1 MGKCRLWLTTEEI
14 RPESLEGATVVVI
27 DVLLATTT
35 LVTIMERGARRIFPV
50 SGVEEAHRLKKELG
64 HSSVLTGGEL
74 GGQPVESFDCA
85 HLPDEYTPER
95 VKDQDIVFLS
105 SNGTRA
111 IMKAKAADTLVLGNL
126 RNAYAIADYINREAP
141 EEVIIVCAG
150 SLGQF
155 SLEDYI
161 CANLILSRLNVEN
174 AHLNDAAVYA
184 LDQRFDPKNV
194 AELVAKGRVGRNFHK
209 LGLDALLEFVVEVG
223 SSESVVGLHNGAELR
238 FKSMGSEAK

>member
-1 MGKCRLWLTTEEI
+1 MEKCRLWLSTEEI
-14 RPESLEGATVVVI
+14 KQESLQGATVVVI

-50 SGVEEAHRLKKELG
+50 SSVEEAQQLKTKLD

-74 GGQPVESFDCA
+74 GGQPVEGFDMA

-95 VKDQDIVFLS
+95 IKDHDIVFLS

-111 IMKAKAADTLVLGNL
+111 IMKAKDADTLLLGNL
-126 RNAYAIADYINREAP
+126 RNAYAIADHINRKAP
-141 EEVIIVCAG
+141 EEVIIICAG

-155 SLEDYI
+155 SLEDYV
-161 CANLILSRLNVEN
+161 CANLILSQLNVGN

-184 LDQRFDPKNV
+184 RHQRFDPDHV
-194 AELVAKGRVGRNFHK
+194 AQLVAQGRVGRNFGK
-209 LGLDALLEFVVEVG
+209 LGLDELFEFVVDVG
-223 SSESVVGLHNGAELR
+223 TSSSIVELHNGVELG
-238 FKSMGSEAK
+238 FTSIGGETK